1 MSTHIPTTPTIYEFS
16 TGIDIEWLPDNRW
29 CSKGFTVAWRNNTFG
44 NTYGQLGIPAG
55 LDAAIR
61 NRQFE
66 VRAPEPEVAVVGR
79 VVQHQGDPEI
89 WAVVAVVSNA
99 LDKCGRGLPLWRYF
113 CCACNDLTNANLELI
128 RLLGRLDAFNATYGS
143 LPAFD
148 PQTLSG
154 KQSDL
159 DQIHPAN
166 RPTSEPKT
174 PQYLDALNET
184 NTVILP
190 LVLDSG
196 TCCSYHQLLALAATI
211 ACYQNRL
218 MSWAWN
224 VADVWD
230 PEVFVVLQMAAG
242 HQLYRIST
250 PSVGVVDGHLST
262 SSSLQQPS
270 PVQKKSSAIPPI
282 SALQNFEATLQ
293 QLSLESPVNPKTVA
307 KLDQLLRQDPSINN
321 PSVLRPIFKRLGV
334 EANQRSFI
342 LYRDRLTEP
351 EQVRL
356 ITFWPLLDPQMIPE
370 YWKWC
375 NAFSPKS
382 EQRQISQTFQNEI
395 KPIVSQFPTL
405 EVSVGEDLVM
415 RGFTL
420 LQEGKIS
427 GTELAQQLTDT
438 NSLFAPAPDVLCQT
452 LGKRLAQVAKD
463 CHLQIRGRL
472 ITPSV
477 ELVTDPYWTELNN
490 YIRQWFLKKN
500 DAARLGITHPLFVPQ
515 GSGGN
520 GEALFSRGWNSWV
533 NLREGFEK
541 ASEVFKLLGRLQQVL
556 KALPTPI
563 PCEKAYKE
571 LRAFLSVVC
580 QKNALFSD
588 FQPLQTFLNDALQP
602 TTPVN
607 RFELRVRVIG
617 YILKPIVG
625 LLLVFGIEVI
635 VVLNVIRRV
644 MFLIIFGI
652 LKGWVVV
659 VIGLLCL
666 LLWGTLLLKIQGK
679 KSPWIEVVVGGL
691 LAGLIIFQILLS
703 RFQILPPA
711 PSLENPGNE
720 GGTTLIPRSEEFP
733 KASIPFDLSNS
744 NILALTRW
752 TDADEE
758 WQNMKSILERG
769 GYTVNNTDSLNP
781 ETLSEIMDKNR
792 VLLIPEQESGTS
804 EDLQLLGLSLK
815 ESLSI
820 FLQKGGI
827 IISVGEDKN
836 YSGFLSAAGLLNY
849 TSAPGSSDCKTIQF
863 NWLTYGVNENISAGN
878 ALSPINLSSEETA
891 SVSIITE
898 TGDAAVVFKTIASG
912 VVIYLGWDYY
922 DPHADAEKLL
932 INAVEGSLR
941 NYYQFQVGDRVR
953 VKSEIE
959 TPKFAWGDVDPQEI
973 GVIRELKFYESPDM
987 IVDFPSQK
995 SWSAVIEEMERVE
1008 D

>member
-154 KQSDL
+154 NQSDL

-375 NAFSPKS
+375 NAFSSKS

-452 LGKRLAQVAKD
+452 LGKRLTQVAQE
-463 CHLQIRGRL
+463 CHLQIWGQI
-472 ITPSV
+472 ITQSA

-625 LLLVFGIEVI
+625 LLALIVGLLPLNILILYVIIFLLSSGQLKLLLI
-635 VVLNVIRRV
+635 VV
-644 MFLIIFGI
+644 FP
-652 LKGWVVV
+652 
-659 VIGLLCL
+659 LLCL
-666 LLWGTLLLKIQGK
+666 ILISQRFKVPVQNPTDAYFNRGLAKYNLGDNLGAIVNYNKAIELNPNYAHAYNNRGLAKYELGDNQGAIVNYNK
-679 KSPWIEVVVGGL
+679 AIELNPNYTNAYYRRGLAKSDLGDNQGAIVDYDKAIELNPNYTDAYFNRGL
-691 LAGLIIFQILLS
+691 AKYELGDNQGAIVDYNKAIELNPNYAHAYNNRGLAKYELGDNQGAIVDYNKAIELNPNYAHAYNNRGLAKYELGDNQGAIVDYD
-703 RFQILPPA
+703 
-711 PSLENPGNE
+711 
-720 GGTTLIPRSEEFP
+720 
-733 KASIPFDLSNS
+733 KAIELNS
-744 NILALTRW
+744 NYAHAYYNRGLVYQKLRDKQQALADFREAARVYQQQGNTTW
-752 TDADEE
+752 Y
-758 WQNMKSILERG
+758 QNANDRIR
-769 GYTVNNTDSLNP
+769 
-781 ETLSEIMDKNR
+781 
-792 VLLIPEQESGTS
+792 
-804 EDLQLLGLSLK
+804 QL
-815 ESLSI
+815 
-820 FLQKGGI
+820 GI
-827 IISVGEDKN
+827 VFDVGE
-836 YSGFLSAAGLLNY
+836 
-849 TSAPGSSDCKTIQF
+849 
-863 NWLTYGVNENISAGN
+863 E
-878 ALSPINLSSEETA
+878 
-891 SVSIITE
+891 
-898 TGDAAVVFKTIASG
+898 
-912 VVIYLGWDYY
+912 
-922 DPHADAEKLL
+922 
-932 INAVEGSLR
+932 
-941 NYYQFQVGDRVR
+941 
-953 VKSEIE
+953 
-959 TPKFAWGDVDPQEI
+959 
-973 GVIRELKFYESPDM
+973 
-987 IVDFPSQK
+987 
-995 SWSAVIEEMERVE
+995 
-1008 D
+1008 